1 MNEEQPHNIKLVVND
16 PLTKAALEDIREGR
30 VLTFK
35 EICAK
40 CRISKEFCRTIFA
53 NDRNV
58 FKIRTEYRVP
68 QSVFDRFLVESLRKP
83 VESAAEKKL
92 RLTRERAA

>member
-1 MNEEQPHNIKLVVND
+1 MIAVQPQNVTLVVND
-16 PLTKAALEDIREGR
+16 PLTKAALDDMREGR

-53 NDRNV
+53 SDPNV
-58 FKIRTEYRVP
+58 FKIGSEYRVP
-68 QSVFDRFLVESLRKP
+68 QSVFDRFLVKSLRKP

-92 RLTRERAA
+92 RLTRKRVA